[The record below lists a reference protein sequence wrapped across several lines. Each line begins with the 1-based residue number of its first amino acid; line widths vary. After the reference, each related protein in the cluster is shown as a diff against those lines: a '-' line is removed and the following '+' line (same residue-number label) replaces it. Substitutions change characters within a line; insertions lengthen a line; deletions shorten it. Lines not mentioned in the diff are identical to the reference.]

1 MVDKS
6 MGSGAEL
13 GLNPESA
20 TARCVPGWVTLP
32 LFALIS
38 PTQCLPH
45 SVAVKTQG

>member
-6 MGSGAEL
+6 MGSGAE
-13 GLNPESA
+13 LNPESA
-20 TARCVPGWVTLP
+20 TARCVPGRVTLP

-38 PTQCLPH
+38 PTQCLPC